1 MPAVRQ
7 KKTASGNKGIVRYCH
22 FPECNF
28 SAKTKSGLDIHLNI
42 HYGLKP
48 YWCDGITKEGKPC
61 DYIGGDPANFYRHR
75 VRHHGYV
82 RGSSSRKR
90 KGTASKGSSRTR
102 AKVVNAQ
109 LKSDTNSVSQPKPAA
124 KAPPTA
130 TLDDLR
136 AYFDVEVDAYGKTY
150 FADAW
155 DLRSDAHPDA
165 KELIPAIHS
174 SPLLEDQ
181 WPQQLP
187 VGTLFN
193 AQPANLPFPLMG
205 ISQENAPFAELAS
218 SEPSPTLESLRI
230 AMDSMN
236 FNLSLTME
244 FDMDATTLVDGLQSS
259 YPTSLT
265 ASQEYTGTYSVET
278 VHFSPLSETQ
288 SVESSSHE
296 AYDVPSIDR
305 DVALDTF
312 LDSLELESEPPSQ
325 QVPSAQ
331 VLSEDSS
338 HESSG
343 VPSIDPDVALS
354 TFLDSLEPESG
365 PPSQQVPSPSVLSDY
380 FNSSSYR
387 PTDLGDFGVS
397 TLNFRG

>member
-61 DYIGGDPANFYRHR
+61 KYIGGDPANFYRHR

-102 AKVVNAQ
+102 AKVANAQ
-109 LKSDTNSVSQPKPAA
+109 LESDTNSVSQPKPAT
-124 KAPPTA
+124 KPPSTA
-130 TLDDLR
+130 TLGDLQ
-136 AYFDVEVDAYGKTY
+136 AYFDVEVNVYGRTY
-150 FADAW
+150 FADAC
-155 DLRSDAHPDA
+155 DLRSDPHLDA

-193 AQPANLPFPLMG
+193 AQPANLPFPLVDV
-205 ISQENAPFAELAS
+205 SQEDAPFAELAS

-236 FNLSLTME
+236 FNLSLTMG

-265 ASQEYTGTYSVET
+265 ARQEYTGAYSVENDP
-278 VHFSPLSETQ
+278 FSPLSETQ

-296 AYDVPSIDR
+296 ADVLSIDQ

-325 QVPSAQ
+325 QVTSAQ

-338 HESSG
+338 HESYD

-354 TFLDSLEPESG
+354 TFLDSLEPKSE

-387 PTDLGDFGVS
+387 PSDLESFGVS
-397 TLNFRG
+397 TLNFGG